1 MFQLLCCQD
10 KELRQKIQEFIIN
23 DLTRINEKA
32 KNHKVNKFIR
42 NKCCEN
48 LLNPN
53 VKAARKTLNI
63 MILLFKKK
71 IWNDDKTVNAIA
83 QGCYHQDSK
92 IAYATGKFF
101 LSEYQEVEEE
111 SENNEIN
118 DLQHKYKLLGKGQNK
133 KTKKRKEKIKTLIK
147 AVERKEKR
155 QSKEKE
161 NKDFMPIDLLND
173 PTNLCDK
180 IFNRIKNIKNRK
192 HFKLKIVLLRL
203 IGRIAGRHK
212 IVVNNFFNFCA
223 TLIRPRQ
230 EMLSTILASVVE
242 AVHHMVSTVDIE
254 PVLNELFYHFISE
267 SYSADIITIGVNT
280 LREILERSHN
290 CLNYSQYSS
299 VADLKKFKNKS
310 VSTAVRGFINMARDV
325 NPDLMEDKVKDSNYA
340 FTKITDQ
347 IEGIDLLKYHLGMP
361 QDYKIEQE
369 QLLTDNQLKKLRLL
383 KLKENAEAVQRIK
396 LKLSNSD
403 INQMLGEKRSKSND
417 VNAGKED
424 RKTKNASKSNSKNK
438 SNVNKSKNDS
448 LSLNENDD
456 NKDTMDNHDDE
467 NEEYESDEDGDLS
480 ECSDFNEDEEL
491 SAIEDDEE
499 IEEDCDED
507 IEEGEDIDDCEE
519 GEEIDDDE
527 DNEDM
532 DLDENSQ
539 EMAKQELDELLEEDS
554 KGGENNDDE
563 EANSFVDENQLDT
576 YKMTYKEKRDTIKN
590 EEKEEFKINRKKKK
604 AGMKTNIEARK
615 NKPVQM
621 VIHKIKKT
629 KHKENHDK
637 GYANRIKNLKRQL
650 GRFKRGNMIL
660 KKKGGDNKK
669 TRQKLSKKNKN
680 KV

>member
-10 KELRQKIQEFIIN
+10 KELRQKIQDFIIN

-42 NKCCEN
+42 NKCCDN

-83 QGCYHQDSK
+83 QGCYSQDSK

-155 QSKEKE
+155 KSKEKE

-173 PTNLCDK
+173 PSNLCDK

-212 IVVNNFFNFCA
+212 IIVNNFFNFCA

-254 PVLNELFYHFISE
+254 PVLNELFYHFVSE

-280 LREILERSHN
+280 LREIIERCHN
-290 CLNYSQYSS
+290 CINYSQYCS

-310 VSTAVRGFINMARDV
+310 VSTAVRGFINMVRDV
-325 NPDLMEDKVKDSNYA
+325 NPDLMEDKINNSDYA
-340 FTKITDQ
+340 CTKITDQ
-347 IEGIDLLKYHLGMP
+347 IEGIDLLKYHLGMS
-361 QDYKIEQE
+361 QDYKLEQD

-417 VNAGKED
+417 KKVDNITKVN
-424 RKTKNASKSNSKNK
+424 SKSNK
-438 SNVNKSKNDS
+438 SMSNNKSKNDS
-448 LSLNENDD
+448 LNLKENDE
-456 NKDTMDNHDDE
+456 NKDTFDDDNEEDEYNEDDE
-467 NEEYESDEDGDLS
+467 DEDLS
-480 ECSDFNEDEEL
+480 ECSDFNEDNEISE
-491 SAIEDDEE
+491 IEDDENLDDNE
-499 IEEDCDED
+499 CEEEDFED
-507 IEEGEDIDDCEE
+507 CEDNEEGD
-519 GEEIDDDE
+519 EIDDDN
-527 DNEDM
+527 DI
-532 DLDENSQ
+532 DLDENSE
-539 EMAKQELDELLEEDS
+539 EMAKHELDELLEDGS
-554 KGGENNDDE
+554 KDDKTISDDE

-576 YKMTYKEKRDTIKN
+576 YKMTYKEKRDNIKN

-621 VIHKIKKT
+621 VIHKIKKQ
-629 KHKENHDK
+629 KHKQSHDK

-660 KKKGGDNKK
+660 KKKGGDNTK